1 MSEVEKIEQSI
12 QKLSQEDFLK
22 LRTWFIDFES
32 RVWDRQIESDLK
44 AGKLDGIISE
54 SLSEYNSGK
63 AKEL

>member
-12 QKLSQEDFLK
+12 QKLSREDFLK
-22 LRTWFIDFES
+22 LWAWLIEFENS
-32 RVWDRQIESDLK
+32 VWDRQIESDLK